1 MPKGFGGVRQK
12 SKESKERREAAGNF
26 VNVLYFSLEDG
37 QEAVVRFL
45 EQGDDI
51 HWAECHEVPVE
62 GRAWGDDVV
71 CLDQEKDGTPCPGC
85 EKGLPRR
92 FRGWISLIWEEAP
105 VYKRYEEGENK
116 GRLVKENG
124 KKVVIGHKPQVAIWK
139 SGIRLFEELDEIDAN
154 YGGLTSRQFKVKR
167 KGIKTDTKYNI
178 VPAVIDGGKKPMS
191 SEEEKLAGEKPD
203 LNSFT
208 APGSYDNWGQRPGQ
222 SAPAGTNDSSGG
234 SSESSS
240 SSSSSGGGNPFMRR
254 KS

>member
-26 VNVLYFSLEDG
+26 LNVLWFTLEDG

-71 CLDQEKDGTPCPGC
+71 CLDQERDGTPCPGC
-85 EKGLPRR
+85 EKNLPRR
-92 FRGWISLIWEEAP
+92 FRGWISLIWEDAP
-105 VYKRYEEGENK
+105 VYERYTEGENK

-124 KKVVIGHKPQVAIWK
+124 KKKVIGHKPQVAVWK

-154 YGGLTSRQFKVKR
+154 YGGLMSRRFKVKR
-167 KGIKTDTKYNI
+167 KGVKTDTKYSI
-178 VPAVIDGGKKPMS
+178 VPAVIDGGKQPMS
-191 SEEEKLAGEKPD
+191 SDEEKLAGDKPD

-208 APGSYDNWGQRPGQ
+208 APGNYDTWGTRPGQ
-222 SAPAGTNDSSGG
+222 TAQSTTSGSSNGGG
-234 SSESSS
+234 SSESSPAKS
-240 SSSSSGGGNPFMRR
+240 GNPFMRGR
-254 KS
+254 